1 MVEDQVILNAA
12 HSGDSLRDKLGD
24 RELPSAE
31 SLIEGAQ
38 GIERLL
44 DRPCA
49 LGGIQGRVD
58 QNAIVGLLIDLRG
71 GEEPAGKKIRA
82 NDDVVALAIE
92 ERFGAAVRHA
102 GAQAGDVIGKVRV
115 HEATVCAAA
124 DLHIRTDSAP
134 LAAQEAQ
141 DEILALL
148 GGPLLE

>member
-24 RELPSAE
+24 RELPGAE

-49 LGGIQGRVD
+49 LGGIQRRVD

-82 NDDVVALAIE
+82 NGTVV
-92 ERFGAAVRHA
+92 
-102 GAQAGDVIGKVRV
+102 
-115 HEATVCAAA
+115 
-124 DLHIRTDSAP
+124 
-134 LAAQEAQ
+134 
-141 DEILALL
+141 
-148 GGPLLE
+148 

>member
-1 MVEDQVILNAA
+1 MTHKAA
-12 HSGDSLRDKLGD
+12 SPRSKSIRIVKPAPVPASPSLEEQRPAFPTLVRS
-24 RELPSAE
+24 RE
-31 SLIEGAQ
+31 
-38 GIERLL
+38 
-44 DRPCA
+44 
-49 LGGIQGRVD
+49 GRVLSEARYR
-58 QNAIVGLLIDLRG
+58 N
-71 GEEPAGKKIRA
+71 GESF
-82 NDDVVALAIE
+82 ALAIE

>member
-1 MVEDQVILNAA
+1 M
-12 HSGDSLRDKLGD
+12 RDELGD
-24 RELPSAE
+24 RELPGAE
-31 SLIEGAQ
+31 SLIERAQ

-92 ERFGAAVRHA
+92 AAFLLNRSSDLRFS
-102 GAQAGDVIGKVRV
+102 GDVVGEVR
-115 HEATVCAAA
+115 ADQAAVCAAA
-124 DLHIRTDSAP
+124 DLHVGADPAA